1 MKRPVSSRS
10 LASTTASAC
19 WTPDQALVVVELLDT
34 LRETIWA
41 RYGEQLFDARL
52 DRYLADWH
60 RKAPR
65 RTKKSG
71 NSTNGWSNPV
81 PRFHHAQSQHPKPP
95 EFNDDEL
102 PF

>member
-10 LASTTASAC
+10 LAATTGSAR
-19 WTPDQALVVVELLDT
+19 WTPDQALAVVELLDT
-34 LRETIWA
+34 LRETICA

-65 RTKKSG
+65 RAKKSG
-71 NSTNGWSNPV
+71 NSTHGWSNPV
-81 PRFHHAQSQHPKPP
+81 PRFHHAQSEHPKPR

>member
-10 LASTTASAC
+10 LTSTTASAC

-65 RTKKSG
+65 RAKKSG
-71 NSTNGWSNPV
+71 NPV